1 MVKRILTAALLVVCF
16 LSVKALSRRQSLSE
30 IPCGKYET
38 QAEANACARR
48 DFERAEAELKEV
60 YEQLVTE
67 LAGRDGEGRRKLEK
81 AQSLWLQYLE
91 AACESEASVYEGGS
105 IRPAIYNG
113 CLAGV
118 TRERAGRLRGLLA
131 EVRQ

>member
-1 MVKRILTAALLVVCF
+1 MVKRILTAVLIVVCSQ
-16 LSVKALSRRQSLSE
+16 SVWALPRRQSSSE
-30 IPCGKYET
+30 KPCGKYGT

-48 DFERAEAELKEV
+48 DYEKAEAELKGV

-67 LAGRDGEGRRKLEK
+67 FAGEGRRKLEK
-81 AQSLWLQYLE
+81 AQSLWLQYRE
-91 AACESEASVYEGGS
+91 ATCESEASIYEGGS

-113 CLAGV
+113 CLASV
-118 TRERAGRLRGLLA
+118 TRERAHRLRGFLD

>member
-1 MVKRILTAALLVVCF
+1 MLPAALIVVCSQ
-16 LSVKALSRRQSLSE
+16 SVMALPRRQSLSE
-30 IPCGKYET
+30 IPCGKYGT

-48 DFERAEAELKEV
+48 DYEKAEAELKGV

-81 AQSLWLQYLE
+81 AQTLWLQYRE
-91 AACESEASVYEGGS
+91 ATCESEASIYEGGS

-118 TRERAGRLRGLLA
+118 TRERTNRLRGFLA

>member
-1 MVKRILTAALLVVCF
+1 MKRILTAVLIVVCF
-16 LSVKALSRRQSLSE
+16 LSVNALSRRQSLSE
-30 IPCGKYET
+30 TPCGKYGT

-48 DFERAEAELKEV
+48 DLEKAEAELKGV

-81 AQSLWLQYLE
+81 AHSLWLQYRE
-91 AACESEASVYEGGS
+91 AACESEASIYEGGT
-105 IRPAIYNG
+105 IRRAIYNG
-113 CLAGV
+113 CLASV
-118 TRERAGRLRGLLA
+118 TRERAGRLRGFLA